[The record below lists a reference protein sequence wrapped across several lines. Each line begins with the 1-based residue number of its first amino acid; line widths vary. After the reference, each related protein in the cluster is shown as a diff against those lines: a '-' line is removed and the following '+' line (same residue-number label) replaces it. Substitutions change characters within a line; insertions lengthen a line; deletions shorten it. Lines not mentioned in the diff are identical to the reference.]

1 MFEPEKDY
9 ESYTERYE
17 QDEDLFSY
25 RLYKNT
31 RNVMTDDDSKN
42 KVFVHKSEL
51 EVYKSLMHNNYENT
65 YTKVDFILEL

>member
-1 MFEPEKDY
+1 
-9 ESYTERYE
+9 
-17 QDEDLFSY
+17 
-25 RLYKNT
+25 
-31 RNVMTDDDSKN
+31 MTDDDSKN